1 MKLKV
6 FTFRFSEKEDGF
18 DDKPMQEFIAERE
31 VIEFK
36 DHFFVHEKTPYLTV
50 LLSYR
55 DTSSDEKRK
64 SHQRQDPRTELDA
77 KEQKAYDALRTWRA
91 AKASQEGIPPYMIAN
106 NRQIARMVKLKAKSN
121 ADLGKVKGIGEAKI
135 AGYGEDMLRIL
146 SENLIN
152 DGDEVQK
159 KEKGAEI

>member
-1 MKLKV
+1 M
-6 FTFRFSEKEDGF
+6 
-18 DDKPMQEFIAERE
+18 
-31 VIEFK
+31 
-36 DHFFVHEKTPYLTV
+36 
-50 LLSYR
+50 
-55 DTSSDEKRK
+55 
-64 SHQRQDPRTELDA
+64 
-77 KEQKAYDALRTWRA
+77 
-91 AKASQEGIPPYMIAN
+91 
-106 NRQIARMVKLKAKSN
+106 KAKSN